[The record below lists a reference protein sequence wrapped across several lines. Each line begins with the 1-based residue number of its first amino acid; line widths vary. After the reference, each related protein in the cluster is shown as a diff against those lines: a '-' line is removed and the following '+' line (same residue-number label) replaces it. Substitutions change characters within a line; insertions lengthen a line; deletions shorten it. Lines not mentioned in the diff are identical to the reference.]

1 MMVLLQPAP
10 WIKTL
15 LSYLDLSGGVSVR
28 EDIDLMA
35 LWYRWSARSLMPF
48 GRDVAELTGGN
59 PHLYQRVIECHTVS
73 ADEADWFGCLQ
84 PMFADLF
91 ERGYPIR
98 RSFETAYRSAM
109 AYAEQN
115 SAMIT
120 EYFGTPEAYAN
131 YYATLNSSTNQK
143 TTSQANAAIRAEWT
157 AKAYARNDSGLLA
170 QTYPQ
175 AIIYAL
181 TEGYANAHT
190 SFDAPKAREDARKR
204 IYDDL
209 LAILYSE

>member
-1 MMVLLQPAP
+1 MVLLQPAS
-10 WIKTL
+10 WIETIL
-15 LSYLDLSGGVSVR
+15 PYLDLAGGVNVR
-28 EDIDLMA
+28 DDIDSMG
-35 LWYRWSARSLMPF
+35 LWYRWSARSLMPL
-48 GRDVAELTGGN
+48 GRDIAELSGGN
-59 PHLYQRVIECHTVS
+59 PHLYQRVIECHAVS

-98 RSFETAYRSAM
+98 RSFETAYGSAM
-109 AYAEQN
+109 TYAAQN

-131 YYATLNSSTNQK
+131 YYATLNRSTNQK
-143 TTSQANAAIRAEWT
+143 ATSQANAAIRAEWT
-157 AKAYARNDSGLLA
+157 AKAYARNDSTLFA
-170 QTYPQ
+170 QAYPQ

-190 SFDAPKAREDARKR
+190 NFDASKARQDARKR

-209 LAILYSE
+209 LAILCSE

>member
-1 MMVLLQPAP
+1 MVLLPPAS
-10 WIKTL
+10 WIETIL
-15 LSYLDLSGGVSVR
+15 PYLDSAGGVSVQK
-28 EDIDLMA
+28 DIDSMA
-35 LWYRWSARSLMPF
+35 LWYRWSARSLMPL

-59 PHLYQRVIECHTVS
+59 PHLYQRVIECHAVS

-98 RSFETAYRSAM
+98 RSFETAYGSAM
-109 AYAEQN
+109 AYAAQN
-115 SAMIT
+115 SAMIV

-131 YYATLNSSTNQK
+131 YYATLNSSTNQQAA
-143 TTSQANAAIRAEWT
+143 SQANAAIRAEWT
-157 AKAYARNDSGLLA
+157 AKAYARNDSVLFV

-181 TEGYANAHT
+181 AEGYANAHT
-190 SFDAPKAREDARKR
+190 SSDADKARQDARKR